1 MEVQKT
7 KNQNCSDLK
16 HISNYL
22 SGIKDFRMEKK
33 CSHKLSDILF
43 IGLLTFLSSG
53 EDYEDMVLF
62 GKTHHDFLK
71 DYLSLPNSIP
81 SHDTF
86 RRVFSIMEADVLRKC
101 LNDYG
106 KDMIGLLSEKQIC
119 LDGKKLRGVS
129 PASRGNSGFYI
140 VNAWVA
146 ENRLCIGQKKVQ
158 DKSNEI
164 TAIPSLIE
172 EIDITG
178 AVVSIDA
185 VGCQR
190 EIARQITGKGGHY
203 LLSLKE
209 NQQELYDDAVCGF
222 KACKSES
229 VSEEW
234 EYDHG
239 RFEVRKCSIISS
251 KNALLDENQ
260 EQWCGLK
267 TLIRVEASRT
277 VKDRE
282 TKETRYYIS
291 DEEGFGAAYYNALV
305 RGHWGIE
312 NHLHWHLDVTFKEDA
327 SRARK
332 GNAPENLSTLR
343 KLALQIIKDQ
353 NDKLSISKR
362 RLKAAYDIK
371 YLTKL
376 IT

>member
-16 HISNYL
+16 HISSYL
-22 SGIKDFRMEKK
+22 STVEDFRMEKK

-71 DYLSLPNSIP
+71 DYLSLPNGIP

-86 RRVFSIMEADVLRKC
+86 RRVFSILEADVLRKC

-129 PASRGNSGFYI
+129 PTSRGNSGLYI

-146 ENRLCIGQKKVQ
+146 ENRLCIGQKKVE

-190 EIARQITGKGGHY
+190 EIAKQITGKGGHY

-209 NQQELYDDAVCGF
+209 NQQELYDDVVCGF

-229 VSEEW
+229 ISEEW

-251 KNALLDENQ
+251 IA
-260 EQWCGLK
+260 
-267 TLIRVEASRT
+267 
-277 VKDRE
+277 
-282 TKETRYYIS
+282 
-291 DEEGFGAAYYNALV
+291 
-305 RGHWGIE
+305 IE
-312 NHLHWHLDVTFKEDA
+312 
-327 SRARK
+327 
-332 GNAPENLSTLR
+332 
-343 KLALQIIKDQ
+343 
-353 NDKLSISKR
+353 
-362 RLKAAYDIK
+362 
-371 YLTKL
+371 
-376 IT
+376 